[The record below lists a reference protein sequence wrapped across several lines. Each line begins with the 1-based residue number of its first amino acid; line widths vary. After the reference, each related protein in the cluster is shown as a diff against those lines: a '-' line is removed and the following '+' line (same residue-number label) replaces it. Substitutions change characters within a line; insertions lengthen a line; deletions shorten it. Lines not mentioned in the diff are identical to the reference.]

1 MLSHSELKMEL
12 RMNSFII
19 LICLLNHLVA
29 CEPQCSKFDYEEKTL
44 AKMIRTEILVEQVMS
59 DIKQLKQQTND
70 AVTSMEKLK
79 TELRESIQSMHAE
92 NALKFEEYN
101 NTIMKWKDR
110 IEIKPDV
117 VYLAKDPTTQSP
129 SHGSAIIFGTTMY
142 DESQSYDNSSG
153 TFTAPVAGV
162 YAFTAQMCL
171 NPGSYTF
178 IYYEIVANG
187 KKVSNSLTYDK
198 DTNFCNTAQS
208 FVALDNG
215 QTVHVSALSTSA
227 VPLRQNHVY
236 EWCTFSGIL
245 IR

>member
-1 MLSHSELKMEL
+1 MEL

-19 LICLLNHLVA
+19 LICLLTHLVA

-70 AVTSMEKLK
+70 AVTSMERMK

-110 IEIKPDV
+110 LEIKPDV
-117 VYLAKDPTTQSP
+117 VFLAKDPTTQSP
-129 SHGSAIIFGTTMY
+129 SHGSTIIFGTTMY
-142 DESQSYDNSSG
+142 DVSQSYDNSSG

-171 NPGSYTF
+171 HHGKSKY
-178 IYYEIVANG
+178 IYYAIVANG
-187 KKVSNSLTYDK
+187 KKVSNSLTYNK
-198 DTNFCNTAQS
+198 DTRFCNTAQS
-208 FVALDNG
+208 FVALDKG

-227 VPLRQNHVY
+227 VPLRQNHSR

>member
-1 MLSHSELKMEL
+1 MEL

-29 CEPQCSKFDYEEKTL
+29 REPQCSKFDYEEKTL

-70 AVTSMEKLK
+70 AVTSMESMK
-79 TELRESIQSMHAE
+79 TELRESIQSMYAE
-92 NALKFEEYN
+92 NALKLEEY

-110 IEIKPDV
+110 LEIKPDV
-117 VYLAKDPTTQSP
+117 VFLAKDPTTQSP
-129 SHGSAIIFGTTMY
+129 SHGSTIIFGTTMY
-142 DESQSYDNSSG
+142 DVSQSYDNSSG
-153 TFTAPVAGV
+153 TFAAPVAGV

-171 NPGSYTF
+171 NTGTYKH
-178 IYYEIVANG
+178 IYYAIVANG
-187 KKVSNSLTYDK
+187 KKVSNSLTYNK
-198 DTNFCNTAQS
+198 DTRLCNTAQA
-208 FVALDNG
+208 FVVLDKG
-215 QTVHVSALSTSA
+215 QTVYVSVLSTSA
-227 VPLRQNHVY
+227 VPLRHNHSR